1 MNLNELLSEQHL
13 AMKRSEIR
21 ELLKLTSVPGM
32 ISFGGGLPDPS
43 LFPLKRIQDVTE
55 QVIMEDGVNAL
66 QYGTTEGDNGLRK
79 ILVERYRK
87 IGFKI
92 GLENLIIV
100 TGSQQALDLTGK
112 IFVNPKDKIICE
124 APSYLGSL
132 GAFLSYGADICD
144 IPIDNEGINMKE
156 LRECYAN
163 LEREQQKPKYLYLIP
178 DYQNPSGI
186 HMSLQRRKE
195 VIEFAREKDLLLIE
209 DSPYKEF
216 NFEGES
222 LASLFELWE
231 NGNVIHFGTFSKTFM
246 PGLRLGWIIASEEII
261 DRYVIAKQNTDL
273 CSSPLNQKICAKFI
287 EQGYFDDYLKIVKI
301 EYKKK
306 RDAMLKDFEEFMPK
320 EVSWN
325 SPNGGLFLFIRFP
338 EGIDSKK
345 LFDKAIEK
353 RVAYVP
359 GTAFFVGGKGKDFAR
374 INFSYSSIEQNREGV
389 KRLAELIKSEIR

>member
-1 MNLNELLSEQHL
+1 
-13 AMKRSEIR
+13 
-21 ELLKLTSVPGM
+21 
-32 ISFGGGLPDPS
+32 
-43 LFPLKRIQDVTE
+43 
-55 QVIMEDGVNAL
+55 
-66 QYGTTEGDNGLRK
+66 
-79 ILVERYRK
+79 
-87 IGFKI
+87 
-92 GLENLIIV
+92 
-100 TGSQQALDLTGK
+100 
-112 IFVNPKDKIICE
+112 
-124 APSYLGSL
+124 
-132 GAFLSYGADICD
+132 
-144 IPIDNEGINMKE
+144 
-156 LRECYAN
+156 
-163 LEREQQKPKYLYLIP
+163 
-178 DYQNPSGI
+178 
-186 HMSLQRRKE
+186 MSLQRRKE

-287 EQGYFDDYLKIVKI
+287 EHGYFDDYLKIVKI